1 MRTFAIRA
9 RDGVMEINYS
19 ENSNKPPFRK
29 FMITY
34 NPKFSIG
41 NPVRTLRLPSL
52 GCQLMQQ
59 LLRIH

>member
-41 NPVRTLRLPSL
+41 DNLENIKAALHWVAN
-52 GCQLMQQ
+52 
-59 LLRIH
+59 